1 MGPAPSCRL
10 WSQEHLEAGALL
22 RKPDQGWDIDVVVDQ
37 VFLFSL
43 VIPQC
48 CISQK
53 DLHVPA
59 HQWYPHWSGFLSK
72 RTPSHQSPRD
82 DHRPIAPVS
91 SNVWKFFLIYL
102 KISPNIYQ
110 YLIQKLGGQVEVEFS
125 IDVDFPL
132 SDKIIFGPGPHF
144 FICVHIPNCSDALDV
159 GNGEAEIVP
168 KEWDSLH
175 RPSSKIFHTYGHL

>member
-1 MGPAPSCRL
+1 MYLHISDIPIEVGSWVRELPPTNH
-10 WSQEHLEAGALL
+10 QETTIVPLHL
-22 RKPDQGWDIDVVVDQ
+22 
-37 VFLFSL
+37 FHHMF
-43 VIPQC
+43 
-48 CISQK
+48 
-53 DLHVPA
+53 
-59 HQWYPHWSGFLSK
+59 
-72 RTPSHQSPRD
+72 
-82 DHRPIAPVS
+82 
-91 SNVWKFFLIYL
+91 KFFDRF
-102 KISPNIYQ
+102 KNIYK